1 MITEETLYTVNEA
14 ARALR
19 LSPWTLWDHLKQ
31 GLLVRTKIGGKTF
44 LRESELKKLIRDV
57 RSEPHE
63 PRSKVH
69 KPVRRRRQIQPG
81 RPSTKTKAV
90 MP

>member
-14 ARALR
+14 AKALR

-44 LRESELKKLIRDV
+44 VRESELKKLIRDV
-57 RSEPHE
+57 RSEPIE
-63 PRSKVH
+63 PQGEGH
-69 KPVRRRRQIQPG
+69 KRARRRPQIQTA
-81 RPSTKTKAV
+81 RPYTKKTQ
-90 MP
+90 